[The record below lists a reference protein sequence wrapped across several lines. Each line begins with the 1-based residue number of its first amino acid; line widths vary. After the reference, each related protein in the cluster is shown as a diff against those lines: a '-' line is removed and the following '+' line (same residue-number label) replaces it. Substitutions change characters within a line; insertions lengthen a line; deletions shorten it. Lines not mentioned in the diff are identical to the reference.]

1 MLALLYDIHGNLP
14 ALEAV
19 LDDARGHD
27 VEAWLLG
34 GDMAPFG
41 AWPAETVA
49 RLRDLPDATWIRG
62 NTERWLVDP
71 LPSEEPMAAAV
82 QACREA
88 LGDELADELGGLPES
103 ARIDAFTVAWH
114 GSPLSDMRSFTPE
127 PGDDEAELLTDVTDR
142 RLVFGHT
149 HLQFRRTA
157 DGPVGPVELL
167 NPGSVG
173 IPLDGDHRAAWGLI
187 APDGSVELRR
197 VEYDHETSARALRER
212 YGDAE
217 WVDIVTGRIER
228 ARLNAD

>member
-19 LDDARGHD
+19 LGDARGHD

-49 RLRDLPDATWIRG
+49 RLRELPNATWIRG

-71 LPSEEPMAAAV
+71 IPSDEPMAAAV

-88 LGDELADELGGLPES
+88 LGDEAADDLGRLPES
-103 ARIDAFTVAWH
+103 ARIDSYTVACH
-114 GSPLSDMRSFTPE
+114 ASPGSDMRSFMPE
-127 PGDDEAELLTDVTDR
+127 PAEDEAELLGEVTER

-149 HLQFRRTA
+149 HLQFVRTGEGSA
-157 DGPVGPVELL
+157 GPVELL

-173 IPLDGDHRAAWGLI
+173 MPLDGDHRAAWALI
-187 APDGSVELRR
+187 APDGGIDLRR
-197 VEYDHETSARALRER
+197 VEYDHAASARALRDR

-217 WVDIVTGRIER
+217 WVGIVTGRLER
-228 ARLNAD
+228 ARLS